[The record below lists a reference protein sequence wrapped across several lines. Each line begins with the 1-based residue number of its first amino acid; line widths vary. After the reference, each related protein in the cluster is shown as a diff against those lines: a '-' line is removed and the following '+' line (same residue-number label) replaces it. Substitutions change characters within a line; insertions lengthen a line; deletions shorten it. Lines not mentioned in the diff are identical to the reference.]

1 MIDVFGRLFDA
12 VYPILRAALLMC
24 DGQDDDCLAFN
35 RIQQRVGE
43 FPKCFLVHVR
53 PDQRDGLRELN
64 CKIYRPLHFRYE
76 VNTHPVSALCSI

>member
-1 MIDVFGRLFDA
+1 M
-12 VYPILRAALLMC
+12 Y

-53 PDQRDGLRELN
+53 SDQRGGLRELN
-64 CKIYRPLHFRYE
+64 RKIYCPLHFRYE
-76 VNTHPVSALCSI
+76 VNTQSP